1 MLNNAAEPHAR
12 QLNEIVERAETE
24 RAILGGIAESD
35 LADKRIQYIAAY
47 VLIRIGNTVAQH
59 SRRLERAYPDYRWVF
74 WVDLRNNLAHE
85 LRNVDVRRVWGAVAR
100 ELPDLIEAITG
111 ERPLPPAR
119 RATLT

>member
-24 RAILGGIAESD
+24 REILGGIAESD
-35 LADKRIQYIAAY
+35 LEDKRIQYIAAY

-59 SRRLERAYPDYRWVF
+59 SRRLERTDPDYKWVF

-100 ELPDLIEAITG
+100 ELPDLLESITG

-119 RATLT
+119 RATPA